1 MHCSRIRAA
10 MGIRQ
15 SRQSNQV
22 FLRGQKRAISEQ
34 FPPSGVY
41 TLCSPHFPWATI
53 ERRVP
58 QKKPGR
64 RGLQFPIFRNR
75 TWQKAAL
82 VSRKRKAIKTFT
94 GEEDKKLFK
103 RGGGWTDINALLA
116 LEGIMSKW
124 PQIRLFCFVRP
135 TSLHGNGETRQKDV
149 KRAAG
154 KVSSLEHS
162 IRNEKDLPYSPLS
175 HSCGPEMEIASGRGD
190 SKHRFPGFRNIFPTK
205 HSAFYCTEKARRSV
219 GKWEV
224 CERAAGN

>member
-64 RGLQFPIFRNR
+64 GGLQFPIFRNR
-75 TWQKAAL
+75 TWQKTAL

-103 RGGGWTDINALLA
+103 RGRGWTDINALLA
-116 LEGIMSKW
+116 LGGNNVQMA
-124 PQIRLFCFVRP
+124 PDTTLLFRP
-135 TSLHGNGETRQKDV
+135 SHFFAWERGNSTK
-149 KRAAG
+149 
-154 KVSSLEHS
+154 
-162 IRNEKDLPYSPLS
+162 
-175 HSCGPEMEIASGRGD
+175 GR
-190 SKHRFPGFRNIFPTK
+190 
-205 HSAFYCTEKARRSV
+205 
-219 GKWEV
+219 
-224 CERAAGN
+224 